1 MKIINLDQA
10 TINALEFFKK
20 NPPQKLSL
28 KNKKFPFVVG
38 SGNAYNTA
46 HILFS
51 QNPAIIA
58 SESNFKEMI
67 DNYKPLIKKGLSKET
82 IVISASGEKD
92 SVWETKLAKKMG
104 LKTTLITASKN
115 SSAGKLADKVKVF
128 KKLPEPYT
136 YNVSTYMAMI
146 LGSTQEN
153 PEYILNHI
161 KNLKLPKNFKKYQA
175 YSFILP
181 DKYQGITPMLEIKQR
196 ELFGPKLNIKAF
208 SQGEARHAKYLIP
221 WQKELVISI
230 GEKNKYFGD
239 KDSHWDINLPKNH
252 NYAYMLSLTYYLIG
266 KIQEA
271 KPDYFKK
278 NIENYCQE
286 YGPKAYNK
294 TKAFDIIVPGSED

>member
-1 MKIINLDQA
+1 
-10 TINALEFFKK
+10 
-20 NPPQKLSL
+20 
-28 KNKKFPFVVG
+28 
-38 SGNAYNTA
+38 
-46 HILFS
+46 
-51 QNPAIIA
+51 
-58 SESNFKEMI
+58 
-67 DNYKPLIKKGLSKET
+67 
-82 IVISASGEKD
+82 
-92 SVWETKLAKKMG
+92 
-104 LKTTLITASKN
+104 
-115 SSAGKLADKVKVF
+115 
-128 KKLPEPYT
+128 
-136 YNVSTYMAMI
+136 
-146 LGSTQEN
+146 
-153 PEYILNHI
+153 
-161 KNLKLPKNFKKYQA
+161 
-175 YSFILP
+175 
-181 DKYQGITPMLEIKQR
+181 MLEIKQR

-294 TKAFDIIVPGSED
+294 TKPFDIIVPGSED